1 MPLTRQRMGAHLTS
15 MDIVRLAFHGSI
27 SMIKNVLAKMPREL
41 TLGMFSFHFV
51 QDSRKFSRDFYSET
65 LMINRAGLVLEQ
77 EVPGCCGGKGSYEWV
92 CVVGKQIPEA
102 WEGACPPCFV

>member
-51 QDSRKFSRDFYSET
+51 QDSRKFS
-65 LMINRAGLVLEQ
+65 
-77 EVPGCCGGKGSYEWV
+77 
-92 CVVGKQIPEA
+92 
-102 WEGACPPCFV
+102 